1 MQYSVWKIVIMVTLA
16 MSLSIN
22 SWAQEEAAGAAEAVE
37 AAEVTPDMAIGEG
50 KQVSMEYTLT
60 LEDGTE
66 AGNNVGQAPLIY
78 THGKGQI
85 VPGLE
90 KELVGMKAG
99 DTKKVEVTPKD
110 GYGDVDPKRT
120 QQVPIDKIPEQAR
133 KVGAQ
138 LRGQG
143 PGGQLMFAKVTEL
156 DDKMATIDMNHPLA
170 GQKLLFDVKI
180 LKVEEAGNAL
190 EMPAPAAAPEAAT
203 PGQ

>member
-1 MQYSVWKIVIMVTLA
+1 MQHAVWKTVTLTA
-16 MSLSIN
+16 LALSLSVN
-22 SWAQEEAAGAAEAVE
+22 SWAQKEEAEAAEA
-37 AAEVTPDMAIGEG
+37 ASDMVISEG

-66 AGNNVGQAPLIY
+66 AGTNVGQAPLVY

-90 KELVGMKAG
+90 KELVGLKAG
-99 DTKKVEVTPKD
+99 DTKKVEVAAKD
-110 GYGDVDPKRT
+110 GYGERDEKRT
-120 QQVPIDKIPEQAR
+120 QQVPIDNIPEQAR

-143 PGGQLMFAKVTEL
+143 PGGELMFAEVTKVDE
-156 DDKMATIDMNHPLA
+156 KMATIDMNHPLA
-170 GQKLLFDVKI
+170 GQKLLFDIKI
-180 LKVEEAGNAL
+180 LKVEEAGQKL
-190 EMPAPAAAPEAAT
+190 QMPAPAAAPEAAT